1 VIWRTSKAAAS
12 VGQGLLMGHYT
23 QLFEAYGL
31 GVGQV
36 LLTADDVTSAFALS
50 QCLPDFRPAA

>member
-1 VIWRTSKAAAS
+1 
-12 VGQGLLMGHYT
+12 MGHYT

-36 LLTADDVTSAFALS
+36 LLTAMAFNLRRVAALT
-50 QCLPDFRPAA
+50 A